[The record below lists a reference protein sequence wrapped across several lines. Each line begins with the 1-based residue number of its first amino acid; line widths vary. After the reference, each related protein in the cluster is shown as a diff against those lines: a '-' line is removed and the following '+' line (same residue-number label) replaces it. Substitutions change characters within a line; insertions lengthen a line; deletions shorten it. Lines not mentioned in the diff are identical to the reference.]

1 MTDPTYFP
9 GRAADIYYRSP
20 SSSAAPQQKQLINHA
35 YEPVPDPLPN
45 PEAVAQSN
53 EVGKNSASIP
63 EKMKEAVSSV
73 FQKSSS
79 DTKIGSL
86 GILHPSVLQAFEIDG
101 NPASA
106 LEFNL
111 EPFL

>member
-1 MTDPTYFP
+1 
-9 GRAADIYYRSP
+9 
-20 SSSAAPQQKQLINHA
+20 
-35 YEPVPDPLPN
+35 
-45 PEAVAQSN
+45 
-53 EVGKNSASIP
+53 
-63 EKMKEAVSSV
+63 MKEAVSSV

-86 GILHPSVLQAFEIDG
+86 GILHPTVLQAFEIDG